1 MQLSEIARSLRAD
14 SKAHMERCKQ
24 LKSRIAQRSFSVCK
38 KDEYRLRKRI
48 NACER
53 AACEMIRTA
62 VYLEN
67 YYKGG
72 GQDGND

>member
-14 SKAHMERCKQ
+14 SKAHMARCKQ
-24 LKSRIAQRSFSVCK
+24 LKAELRNGVFRSA

-62 VYLEN
+62 AYLEN
-67 YYKGG
+67 YYNGG
-72 GQDGND
+72 EQNGNN

>member
-1 MQLSEIARSLRAD
+1 MRNGVFQSA
-14 SKAHMERCKQ
+14 
-24 LKSRIAQRSFSVCK
+24 

-67 YYKGG
+67 YYNGG
-72 GQDGND
+72 EQNGNN

>member
-1 MQLSEIARSLRAD
+1 MQLSEIALSLRAD
-14 SKAHMERCKQ
+14 SKAHMARCKQ
-24 LKSRIAQRSFSVCK
+24 LKAELRNGVFRSAK
-38 KDEYRLRKRI
+38 EEYRLRKRI

-53 AACEMIRTA
+53 AACDMIRTA

>member
-1 MQLSEIARSLRAD
+1 MQLTEIARSLRAD
-14 SKAHMERCKQ
+14 SKAHMARCKQ
-24 LKSRIAQRSFSVCK
+24 LKAELRNGVFRSAK
-38 KDEYRLRKRI
+38 EEYRLRKRI

-67 YYKGG
+67 YYNGG
-72 GQDGND
+72 EQNGNN